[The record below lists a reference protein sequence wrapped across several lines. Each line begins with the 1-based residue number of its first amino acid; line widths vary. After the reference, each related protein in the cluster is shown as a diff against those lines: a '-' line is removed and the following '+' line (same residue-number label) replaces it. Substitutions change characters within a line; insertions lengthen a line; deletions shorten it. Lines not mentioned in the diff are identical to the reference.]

1 MARPTKY
8 QDETTLQKCREY
20 LDFGLYQTYTK
31 EVVVKDQI
39 QVINAQR
46 PNSIPSI
53 AGLATHLEVNRDT
66 VYEWAKHHKEFSD
79 ILDDLQR
86 KQEDFLL
93 FHGLT
98 KGYDSSF
105 AKFITQNVTRFRDKL
120 ETNNTNKEIGIT
132 IDSEDAKL

>member
-8 QDETTLQKCREY
+8 KAELTIIECEKY
-20 LDFGLYQTYTK
+20 LDFPLFETYSK

-53 AGLATHLEVNRDT
+53 AGLANHLDITRET
-66 VYEWAKHHKEFSD
+66 CYQWAKSYDAFSD
-79 ILDDLQR
+79 ILDRLQR
-86 KQEDFLL
+86 KQEEFLL

-120 ETNNTNKEIGIT
+120 ETSNTNREISIN
-132 IDSEDAKL
+132 IDSDDSGL

>member
-8 QDETTLQKCREY
+8 QGEITIEKCLKY
-20 LDFGLYQTYTK
+20 LDFPLFQTY
-31 EVVVKDQI
+31 EVETVVKDEI
-39 QVINAQR
+39 VKINKIR
-46 PNSIPSI
+46 PNSIPSV
-53 AGLATHLEVNRDT
+53 AGLASYLEIRRNTIYD
-66 VYEWAKHHKEFSD
+66 WAKQHEEFSD

-86 KQEDFLL
+86 KQEEFLL

-120 ETNNTNKEIGIT
+120 ETNTTAEISIH
-132 IDSEDAKL
+132 IDKDDLEL

>member
-1 MARPTKY
+1 VARPTKY
-8 QDETTLQKCREY
+8 KAELTIQECEKY
-20 LDFGLYQTYTK
+20 LDFSLFQTYTK

-53 AGLATHLEVNRDT
+53 AGLATHLDVMRNTIYD
-66 VYEWAKHHKEFSD
+66 WAKLYPEFSN
-79 ILDDLQR
+79 ILDRLQR
-86 KQEDFLL
+86 KQEEFLL

-120 ETNNTNKEIGIT
+120 ETSNTNREISIN
-132 IDSEDAKL
+132 IDSDDANL